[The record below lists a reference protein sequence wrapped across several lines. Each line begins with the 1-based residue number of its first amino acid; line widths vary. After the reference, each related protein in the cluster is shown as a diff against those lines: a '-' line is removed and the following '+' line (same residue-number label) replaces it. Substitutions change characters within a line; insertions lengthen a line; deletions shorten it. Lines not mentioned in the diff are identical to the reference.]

1 MKFKKNTNREKEGK
15 KYWLM
20 DDEAVLYAI
29 QQRLNTTQ
37 AWSAELEKN
46 KILKIAMGLACG
58 SAEI

>member
-29 QQRLNTTQ
+29 QQRTQ

>member
-1 MKFKKNTNREKEGK
+1 
-15 KYWLM
+15 M

-29 QQRLNTTQ
+29 QQRLKTTQ

-46 KILKIAMGLACG
+46 KILKMAMGLACG